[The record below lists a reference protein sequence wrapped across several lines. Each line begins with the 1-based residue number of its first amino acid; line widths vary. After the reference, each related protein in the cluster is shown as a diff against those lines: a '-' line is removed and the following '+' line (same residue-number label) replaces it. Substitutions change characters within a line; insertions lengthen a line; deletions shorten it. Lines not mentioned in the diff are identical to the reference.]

1 MTTEIPDNLI
11 LTNGVL
17 STKSGEPLKHYLNG
31 VYSFYVDEGP
41 KPMVLVTKRYY
52 EELVRKAEAYDKLQE
67 PTDDDERF
75 LYAA

>member
-41 KPMVLVTKRYY
+41 KPMVLVTKRYH
-52 EELVRKAEAYDKLQE
+52 EELVRKAAELDKLRA
-67 PTDDDERF
+67 PDDDERF